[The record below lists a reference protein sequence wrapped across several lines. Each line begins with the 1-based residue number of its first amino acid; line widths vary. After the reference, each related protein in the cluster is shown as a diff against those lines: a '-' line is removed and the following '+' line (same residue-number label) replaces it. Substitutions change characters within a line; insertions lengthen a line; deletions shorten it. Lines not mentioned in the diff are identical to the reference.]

1 MGRQPLEG
9 PVVTARGSRGSAKKG
24 TAGRPLDGIF
34 VADFSRV
41 LAGPLCTQLLA
52 DNGARIIKV
61 EEPGRGDETR
71 RWGPPFVGG
80 ISAYFLSI
88 NRSKE
93 SLTLNL
99 KSEEGGAV
107 ARELMARADVVV
119 DNFLDAQKRA
129 LGFPDPRSINPRA
142 VHCTIRGY
150 DADTP
155 EGEVP
160 GYDLL
165 AQAGSGLMAITGEAE
180 GDPMK
185 VGVALSDVLTAH
197 YAFGAICA
205 ALVKGHGASIEVSL
219 FGATVASLVNVAQSA
234 LVTRADARRYGNAH
248 ASIVPYQLFHGSDR
262 PFAIGVGTDR
272 HFQLLCTGVLGNE
285 APAGDPRFATNAQR
299 VEHREELIAT
309 LESVFRTKKASV
321 WVQRCRRAAI
331 PASLVRGVR
340 EALRTDGGRALV
352 DTVEHPELGAYE
364 ALRNPVRVDG
374 KRRAAGTAPPALG
387 EHTDRILREL
397 GYKIGEIK
405 GLRARG
411 VV

>member
-1 MGRQPLEG
+1 VRASGGLRRATSTGPL
-9 PVVTARGSRGSAKKG
+9 S
-24 TAGRPLDGIF
+24 GIF

-52 DNGARIIKV
+52 DNGARVIKI

-129 LGFPDPRSINPRA
+129 LGFLDPRSINPRA

-165 AQAGSGLMAITGEAE
+165 AQAGSGLMAITGEPE

-205 ALVKGHGASIEVSL
+205 ALVKGEGASIEVSL

-234 LVTRADARRYGNAH
+234 LVTHAEARRYGNAH

-272 HFQLLCTGVLGNE
+272 HFRLLCTGVLGNE
-285 APAGDPRFATNAQR
+285 ALASDPRFASNAER
-299 VEHREELIAT
+299 VEHREELIAM

-340 EALRTDGGRALV
+340 EALQTDGGRALV
-352 DTVEHPELGAYE
+352 DTVEHPELGTYE
-364 ALRNPVRVDG
+364 ALCNPVRVDG

-397 GYKIGEIK
+397 GYGRRAIAE
-405 GLRARG
+405 LRAKG